1 MEKVNA
7 TNRKFTEK
15 VIQLINKLW
24 RQMEHFEL
32 TERNANFNI
41 ISHLLDDQVIA
52 RKETPQISP
61 SSN

>member
-32 TERNANFNI
+32 TERNANLNI
-41 ISHLLDDQVIA
+41 ISHLLG
-52 RKETPQISP
+52 
-61 SSN
+61 

>member
-41 ISHLLDDQVIA
+41 ISHLLG
-52 RKETPQISP
+52 
-61 SSN
+61 